1 MSAAV
6 FTKMAALAGCL
17 KTELNAEGFSECRLI
32 VTAAESLDLSSD
44 LSDGD
49 IAWVSLVRAEPNL
62 SIDFE
67 GGAGGTPCKIGY
79 LYRLLVGHVTCY
91 PIEEDPL
98 GDDVMLEV
106 TERQTRAMVAA
117 RKAVTCCSWAGR
129 QSVVDVDGWTPIFE
143 GGMVGGQWEVT
154 LG

>member
-44 LSDGD
+44 LSNGD

-62 SIDFE
+62 SIDFV
-67 GGAGGTPCKIGY
+67 APAP
-79 LYRLLVGHVTCY
+79 VGV
-91 PIEEDPL
+91 EF
-98 GDDVMLEV
+98 
-106 TERQTRAMVAA
+106 
-117 RKAVTCCSWAGR
+117 AVTARIRDRSGR
-129 QSVVDVDGWTPIFE
+129 KLWIEATGEGPEGVFARAEGLFLTVDLERFRLEDV
-143 GGMVGGQWEVT
+143 
-154 LG
+154 